1 MKNKIIVLVGN
12 SGSGKSH
19 MANHLSDEYGIPKVI
34 SRTTRPQRDENDT
47 GYKFVTNRQFDGYM
61 EEWKLCSTEFGGDR
75 YTSLYSDV
83 TDPVMCMIVDED
95 GLRELRKSH
104 DGIFDV
110 FAVRLYMDV
119 ELRKELISEER
130 MMRDEGKFTM
140 SEEDFDYWIDTS
152 NFELNEHKVC
162 KMLVRLYQKFN
173 D

>member
-1 MKNKIIVLVGN
+1 
-12 SGSGKSH
+12 
-19 MANHLSDEYGIPKVI
+19 
-34 SRTTRPQRDENDT
+34 
-47 GYKFVTNRQFDGYM
+47 M
-61 EEWKLCSTEFGGDR
+61 EEWKLCSTEFGGNR

-119 ELRKELISEER
+119 ELRKELIGEER

-140 SEEDFDYWIDTS
+140 SEEDFDYFINTS
-152 NFELNEHKVC
+152 SFQDNPYKIA
-162 KMLVRLYQKFN
+162 KMLIRLYQKFDN
-173 D
+173 